1 MLEKTIEFFTDI
13 ITEIFYCLLELLV
26 SFCSQ
31 KYFRNILDMIIKVK
45 IEKSIISVLPE
56 EIFETI
62 CMIMLYS
69 TPNIRDVNE

>member
-1 MLEKTIEFFTDI
+1 MLEKIIEFFSDI
-13 ITEIFYCLLELLV
+13 MTEIILLLV

-45 IEKSIISVLPE
+45 IEKSKMSALRQEYLKLLDV
-56 EIFETI
+56 
-62 CMIMLYS
+62 IMLYS

>member
-1 MLEKTIEFFTDI
+1 
-13 ITEIFYCLLELLV
+13 
-26 SFCSQ
+26 
-31 KYFRNILDMIIKVK
+31 MIIKVK

>member
-1 MLEKTIEFFTDI
+1 MLEKIIEFFSDI
-13 ITEIFYCLLELLV
+13 MTEIILLLV

-45 IEKSIISVLPE
+45 IEKSKISALRQEYLKLVY
-56 EIFETI
+56 
-62 CMIMLYS
+62 MIMLYS